1 MSLMANWKACVE
13 DLDAG
18 AYDIVLKVSTSKLIL
33 DYIEFITFTIH
44 PNMNSSYTDFYD
56 FNDRVNEF
64 FELRVNEWVC
74 KFETIIVRIL
84 NSIRVFFFIFAAG
97 LLAFTIAFL
106 HLLQGCV
113 QAPCLIPSTLFPRHF
128 YRAFSADYFFMG
140 GRYDPVGQEMDSE
153 NWVFL
158 TLMLLFFLF
167 TVILMLNVLIGDE
180 TWRLVWLANR
190 LRYFESA
197 ETLSWQ
203 IPGFRQWYGY
213 FPKYIY
219 YTASPQ
225 QVKAFWNRHLGL
237 LEPADQKAVDEKAS
251 AKPNADETITY
262 NALYGV
268 EKEQSSTGSRAIS
281 PSGVEKI
288 LQEFKE
294 QMLRQ
299 SQEASQRLMQEFK
312 EQMLR
317 QSQEANQR
325 LMQEFKDQLTSETR
339 RALQESKARD

>member
-1 MSLMANWKACVE
+1 MANWKACVE
-13 DLDAG
+13 DLDVG
-18 AYDIVLKVSTSKLIL
+18 AYDIVLEVSTSKLIL

-56 FNDRVNEF
+56 FNDRVNE
-64 FELRVNEWVC
+64 
-74 KFETIIVRIL
+74 
-84 NSIRVFFFIFAAG
+84 
-97 LLAFTIAFL
+97 
-106 HLLQGCV
+106 
-113 QAPCLIPSTLFPRHF
+113 
-128 YRAFSADYFFMG
+128 G

-158 TLMLLFFLF
+158 TLMLFFFLF
-167 TVILMLNVLIGDE
+167 TVILMLNVLIALLNVTFSQGDE

-190 LRYFESA
+190 LRYCESA
-197 ETLSWQ
+197 ETLSWR

-281 PSGVEKI
+281 PSGVERI